1 MFFSLFQAEI
11 CLIIQNLT
19 IMKRLFN
26 FEKGIFLLFFIATS
40 TFGFAQKTLILDAKP
55 QLKISGTS
63 SLHDWDMVSEIAT
76 GKLTGTVEGN
86 KLTTITSL
94 VVEMPAESIKSG
106 KGGMDKNAYK
116 ALKTNQYKTVKFDL
130 KAASKHTD
138 GTWNF
143 SGTFTISGVSKSVT
157 IKIKESIIGGQT
169 VFEGS
174 YSFKLT
180 DYKITPPTALM
191 GTVKTGDDV
200 KISFTLKFK

>member
-1 MFFSLFQAEI
+1 MFFTLIWAEI

-26 FEKGIFLLFFIATS
+26 LEKGILLLIFIATS
-40 TFGFAQKTLILDAKP
+40 TFGFAQKTLTLDAKP

-63 SLHDWDMVSEIAT
+63 SLHDWDMVSESAT
-76 GKLTGTVEGN
+76 GKLVATAEGN
-86 KLTTITSL
+86 KLITINSL

-116 ALKTNQYKTVKFDL
+116 ALKTNQFKTVKFDL
-130 KAASKHTD
+130 KSSTKNAD
-138 GTWNF
+138 GTWSF
-143 SGTFTISGVSKSVT
+143 TGTFAIAGATKSVT
-157 IKIKESIIGGQT
+157 LKIKETTIGGQP

>member
-1 MFFSLFQAEI
+1 
-11 CLIIQNLT
+11 
-19 IMKRLFN
+19 MKRLFN

-40 TFGFAQKTLILDAKP
+40 TLGFAQKTLILDAKP

>member
-1 MFFSLFQAEI
+1 MFFTLIWAEI

-26 FEKGIFLLFFIATS
+26 LEKGILLLFFIATS
-40 TFGFAQKTLILDAKP
+40 TFGFAQKTLTLDAKP

-63 SLHDWDMVSEIAT
+63 SLHDWDMVSDKAT
-76 GKLTGTVEGN
+76 GKLVATVEGN
-86 KLTTITSL
+86 KLAAITSL

-116 ALKTNQYKTVKFDL
+116 ALKTNQFKTVKFDL
-130 KAASKHTD
+130 KSSTKNAD

-143 SGTFTISGVSKSVT
+143 TGTFAIAGATKSVT
-157 IKIKESIIGGQT
+157 LKIKETTTGGQS

>member
-1 MFFSLFQAEI
+1 MFFVLFRAEI

-26 FEKGIFLLFFIATS
+26 LEKGILLLFFIAS
-40 TFGFAQKTLILDAKP
+40 TTIGFAQKTLTLDTKP

-63 SLHDWDMVSEIAT
+63 SLHDWDMVSETAT
-76 GKLTGTVEGN
+76 GKLTASLDGN
-86 KLTTITSL
+86 KITEINSL

-106 KGGMDKNAYK
+106 KSGMDKNAYK
-116 ALKTNQYKTVKFDL
+116 ALKTNQFKTVKFDL
-130 KAASKHTD
+130 KSAAKNSD

-143 SGTFTISGVSKSVT
+143 TGTFAIAGTTKSVT
-157 IKIKESIIGGQT
+157 LKIKETSIGGQS

>member
-1 MFFSLFQAEI
+1 MFFVLFRAEI

-26 FEKGIFLLFFIATS
+26 LEKGILLLIFIATS
-40 TFGFAQKTLILDAKP
+40 TFGFAQKTLTLDAKP

-63 SLHDWDMVSEIAT
+63 SLHDWDMVSETAT
-76 GKLTGTVEGN
+76 GKLLAVVEGN
-86 KLTTITSL
+86 KLTIISSL

-116 ALKTNQYKTVKFDL
+116 ALKTNQFKTVRFDL
-130 KAASKHTD
+130 KSATKNAD

-143 SGTFTISGVSKSVT
+143 TGTFTIAGVTKSVSL
-157 IKIKESIIGGQT
+157 KIKETTTGSQS

-200 KISFTLKFK
+200 KISFILKFK

>member
-1 MFFSLFQAEI
+1 MFFFFFRAEI

-26 FEKGIFLLFFIATS
+26 FEKGILLLFFLAS
-40 TFGFAQKTLILDAKP
+40 SSFGFAQKTLTLDAKP

-63 SLHDWDMVSEIAT
+63 SLHDWDMVSETAT
-76 GKLTGTVEGN
+76 GKLVGTTEGN
-86 KLTTITSL
+86 KLTAITSL

-130 KAASKHTD
+130 KAAAKNTD

-143 SGTFTISGVSKSVT
+143 TGTFSISGVTKSVT
-157 IKIKESIIGGQT
+157 LKIKETIIGGQS

>member
-1 MFFSLFQAEI
+1 MFFFLFQSEI

-26 FEKGIFLLFFIATS
+26 LEKGIMLLFFIAIS
-40 TFGFAQKTLILDAKP
+40 SVGFAQKTLNLEAKP

-63 SLHDWDMVSEIAT
+63 SLHDWDMVSETAT
-76 GKLTGTVEGN
+76 GKLVATVEGN
-86 KLTTITSL
+86 KLVAINAL

-116 ALKTNQYKTVKFDL
+116 ALKTTQYKTVKFDL
-130 KAASKHTD
+130 KAATKNTD
-138 GTWNF
+138 DIWNF
-143 SGTFTISGVSKSVT
+143 TGTFTISGVTKSVT
-157 IKIKESIIGGQT
+157 LKIKETTIGNQS
-169 VFEGS
+169 VFEGA

>member
-1 MFFSLFQAEI
+1 MFFSFFRAEI

-26 FEKGIFLLFFIATS
+26 FEKGILLLFFLAS
-40 TFGFAQKTLILDAKP
+40 SSFGFAQKTLTLDAKP

-63 SLHDWDMVSEIAT
+63 SLHDWDMVSETAT
-76 GKLTGTVEGN
+76 GKLVGTTEGN
-86 KLTTITSL
+86 KLTAITSL

-116 ALKTNQYKTVKFDL
+116 ALKTSQYKTVKFDL
-130 KAASKHTD
+130 KAAAKNTD

-143 SGTFTISGVSKSVT
+143 TGIFTISGVTKSVT
-157 IKIKESIIGGQT
+157 LKIKETIIGGQS
-169 VFEGS
+169 VFEGN

>member
-1 MFFSLFQAEI
+1 MFFTLIWAEI

-26 FEKGIFLLFFIATS
+26 LEKGILLLIFIATS
-40 TFGFAQKTLILDAKP
+40 TFGFAQKTLTLDAKP

-63 SLHDWDMVSEIAT
+63 SLHDWDMVSESAT
-76 GKLTGTVEGN
+76 GKLVATTEGN
-86 KLTTITSL
+86 KLITINSL

-116 ALKTNQYKTVKFDL
+116 ALKTNQFKTVKFDL
-130 KAASKHTD
+130 KSSTKNAD

-143 SGTFTISGVSKSVT
+143 TGTFAIAGATKSVT
-157 IKIKESIIGGQT
+157 LKIKETTIGGQP

>member
-1 MFFSLFQAEI
+1 MFFTLIWAEI

-26 FEKGIFLLFFIATS
+26 LEKGILLLFFIVTS
-40 TFGFAQKTLILDAKP
+40 TFGFAQKTLTLDAKP

-63 SLHDWDMVSEIAT
+63 SLHDWDMVSDKAT
-76 GKLTGTVEGN
+76 GKLVANVDGN
-86 KLTTITSL
+86 KLAAITSL

-116 ALKTNQYKTVKFDL
+116 ALKTNQFKTVKFDL
-130 KAASKHTD
+130 KSSTKNAD

-143 SGTFTISGVSKSVT
+143 TGTFAIAGATKSVT
-157 IKIKESIIGGQT
+157 LKIKETTIGGQS

>member
-1 MFFSLFQAEI
+1 MFFSFFRAEI

-26 FEKGIFLLFFIATS
+26 FEKGILLLFFLASS
-40 TFGFAQKTLILDAKP
+40 TFGFAQKTLTLDAKP

-63 SLHDWDMVSEIAT
+63 SLHDWDMVSETAT
-76 GKLTGTVEGN
+76 GKLVGTTEGN
-86 KLTTITSL
+86 KLTAITSL

-130 KAASKHTD
+130 KAAAKNTD

-143 SGTFTISGVSKSVT
+143 TGIFTISGVTKSVT
-157 IKIKESIIGGQT
+157 LKIKETIIGGQS

>member
-1 MFFSLFQAEI
+1 MFFSLFRAEI

-26 FEKGIFLLFFIATS
+26 FEKGILLLFFIASS
-40 TFGFAQKTLILDAKP
+40 TFGFAQKTLTLDAKP

-63 SLHDWDMVSEIAT
+63 SLHDWDMVSETAT
-76 GKLTGTVEGN
+76 GKLVGTVDGN
-86 KLTTITSL
+86 KLTAITSL

-130 KAASKHTD
+130 KAAAKNTD

-143 SGTFTISGVSKSVT
+143 TGTFSISGVTKSVT
-157 IKIKESIIGGQT
+157 LKIKETIIGGQS

>member
-1 MFFSLFQAEI
+1 MFFVLFRAEI

-26 FEKGIFLLFFIATS
+26 LEKGILLLIFIATS
-40 TFGFAQKTLILDAKP
+40 TFGFAQKTLTLDAKP

-63 SLHDWDMVSEIAT
+63 SLHDWDMVSETAT
-76 GKLTGTVEGN
+76 GKLLAVVEGN
-86 KLTTITSL
+86 KLTTISSL

-116 ALKTNQYKTVKFDL
+116 ALKTNQFKTVRFDL
-130 KAASKHTD
+130 KSATKNAD
-138 GTWNF
+138 GIWSFT
-143 SGTFTISGVSKSVT
+143 GTFAIAGVTKSVSL
-157 IKIKESIIGGQT
+157 KIKETTTGSQS

-200 KISFTLKFK
+200 KISFILKFK

>member
-1 MFFSLFQAEI
+1 MFFFFFRAEI

-26 FEKGIFLLFFIATS
+26 FEKGILLLFFLASS
-40 TFGFAQKTLILDAKP
+40 TFGFAQKTLTLDAKP

-63 SLHDWDMVSEIAT
+63 SLHDWDMVSETAT
-76 GKLTGTVEGN
+76 GKLVGTTEGN
-86 KLTTITSL
+86 KLTAITSL

-116 ALKTNQYKTVKFDL
+116 ALKTDKFKTIKFDL
-130 KAASKHTD
+130 KSSSKQTD

-143 SGTFTISGVSKSVT
+143 TGVFTIAGVSKQVT
-157 IKIKESIIGGQT
+157 LKVKETSTIGQYT
-169 VFEGS
+169 FEGS

-180 DYKITPPTALM
+180 DYKITPPTALL
-191 GTVKTGDDV
+191 GTIKTTDAV
-200 KISFTLKFK
+200 VVNFKVKFK